1 MTFWPFTSIVF
12 FWRLG
17 LKTRFVRRK
26 EKLTLWPNCFP
37 LPVISHRDAI
47 GHFLLFT
54 TVLYY
59 CFFHKQS
66 SMKSCYTREVME
78 LTFGYIGLV
87 VVVVLISMTLHE
99 AMHAFTSD
107 WLGDDT
113 ARQEGR
119 LTLNP
124 LAHIDPFLTIGLPLF
139 LAITSVLTQTPLPIF
154 GGAKPVPFNPYR
166 VRYGDL
172 GAALVGLAGPF
183 TNLVIAFVAY
193 GFLALFPGLNEGIA
207 GTILGLTVLV
217 NLGFFIFNMLPI
229 PPLDG
234 SRALY
239 AVAPDPVRRFME
251 LIEQYGLI
259 VVFAIVMLFSSQ
271 IGSFIAAV
279 RDVLLA
285 VFAAVFGVQMV

>member
-1 MTFWPFTSIVF
+1 
-12 FWRLG
+12 
-17 LKTRFVRRK
+17 
-26 EKLTLWPNCFP
+26 
-37 LPVISHRDAI
+37 
-47 GHFLLFT
+47 
-54 TVLYY
+54 
-59 CFFHKQS
+59 
-66 SMKSCYTREVME
+66 ME

-259 VVFAIVMLFSSQ
+259 VVFAIVMLFSTQ